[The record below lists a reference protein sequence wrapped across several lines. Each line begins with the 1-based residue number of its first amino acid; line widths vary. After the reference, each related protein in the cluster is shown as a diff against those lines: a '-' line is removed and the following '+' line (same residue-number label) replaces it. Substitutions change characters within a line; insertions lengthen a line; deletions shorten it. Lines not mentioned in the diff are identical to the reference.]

1 MSWGYYNDYVPVE
14 KRRAKALK
22 KVEQLKKKGENIQPI
37 GPLAGRGLIAKSFWG
52 KGWCKHLEKFS
63 DYQNRLPRGRSY
75 VRNGAVYHLAIEP
88 ETVTALVSG
97 SSPYELSIHI
107 EPLKPEKWDAIK
119 TSCKGK
125 IGSLIELLQG
135 KISDEIMALVTDKED
150 GLFPHPHEIRF
161 NCNCPDWADMCKHV
175 AAAMYGIGVRL
186 DEEPELLFKLRGV
199 NHEELIAVD
208 TAIDDLTSGKRSRRR
223 RTLQTEDIGNVF
235 GVELD
240 DETETPAPRPR
251 KPKKKTKK
259 AAAPKFKPTG
269 AAVRALR
276 KKTGLSRAALARELG
291 ISAPTL
297 ARWEKTNGPLKL
309 QTRPLKSLQQA
320 CQNT

>member
-1 MSWGYYNDYVPVE
+1 MSWYYYNDYVPVA
-14 KRRAKALK
+14 KRREQVLK
-22 KVEQLKKKGENIQPI
+22 KIEKLKKTGEEIHPI

-63 DYQNRLPRGRSY
+63 DYANRLPRGRSY

-97 SSPYELSIHI
+97 SSPYELTIHI
-107 EPLKPEKWDAIK
+107 APLAPEKWKTIK
-119 TSCKGK
+119 AGCKGK

-135 KISDEIMALVTDKED
+135 KISDEIMARVTDKEA

-186 DEEPELLFKLRGV
+186 DDEPELLFTLRGV
-199 NHEELIAVD
+199 NHEELITVD
-208 TAIDDLTSGKRSRRR
+208 DAIENLTDGSRSRRR
-223 RTLQTEDIGNVF
+223 RTLQTEDISNVF
-235 GVELD
+235 GVDLD

-251 KPKKKTKK
+251 SSRKK
-259 AAAPKFKPTG
+259 AKAKEFKPTG
-269 AAVRALR
+269 ASIRALR
-276 KKTGLSRAALARELG
+276 KKTGLSRAAFARQVG
-291 ISAPTL
+291 VSAPTL
-297 ARWEKTNGPLKL
+297 ARWEKTKGSLKL
-309 QTRPLKSLQQA
+309 RADSLETLRRA
-320 CQNT
+320 HNDAHKT